1 MRALLFLRMPRAGVS
16 PELDKSRELPLPL
29 REYVWQTSRFLTF
42 RPFRPDLKAHYV
54 TWQMWGFAWTW
65 LAGVGRYWDHPRA
78 QWWQTAG
85 LGSLAYVLILSIVLW
100 LVIAPLRPRAG
111 SWREVLLFVTL
122 TSPPA
127 LLYAIP
133 VERFLPMAQAAQANA
148 WFLAIV
154 AAWRVALWVVFLR
167 RAARLQSGEVLIVT
181 LLPLTAIVTTLASLN
196 LEHVVFSI
204 MSGIREQQVSSAD
217 TAYGIVVGLTLVSWL
232 ILPFTVISYAY
243 YVYRAW
249 VNHRRADG
257 SVEPPEYVPPH
268 RR

>member
-1 MRALLFLRMPRAGVS
+1 MRALLFLRVSCPGVS
-16 PELDKSRELPLPL
+16 FELDQSRESSLPL
-29 REYVWQTSRFLTF
+29 RVYLLQTARFLAF
-42 RPFRPDLKAHYV
+42 RPFRPDLKSHYA
-54 TWQMWGFAWTW
+54 TWLLWGLVWTW
-65 LAGVGRYWDHPRA
+65 LAGIGRYWDHPRA
-78 QWWQTAG
+78 DWWQTAG
-85 LGSLAYVLILSIVLW
+85 LGSLAYVLVLSMLLW

-133 VERFLPMAQAAQANA
+133 VERFLPMAEAARANA

-181 LLPLTAIVTTLASLN
+181 LLPLTAIVTLLATLN
-196 LEHVVFSI
+196 LEHVVYSL
-204 MSGIREQQVSSAD
+204 MSGIREQDASSAD
-217 TAYGIVVGLTLVSWL
+217 AAYGIVIALTFYSWL
-232 ILPFTVISYAY
+232 VLPFTVIGYVFF
-243 YVYRAW
+243 VYRAW
-249 VNHRRADG
+249 VNGRRADG
-257 SVEPPEYVPPH
+257 SAEPPDYVPPH